1 VSFAKVKCVG
11 HRRVLNAIEGAVE
24 RADLPERR
32 LIGEQSERAH
42 WMITTGKAPRLF
54 VRRIHTKMAMV
65 SLAELLSTGMT
76 LVRVLNPRSI
86 LLQPSRETP
95 YRGGRSSRPYATP
108 RCGSWPHRR
117 FPVGRCVHSMLR
129 CIRTV
134 SVCHIEGRARAGWRA
149 PAPDCAQSTIC
160 RFVPVIADPFRWKFR
175 S

>member
-1 VSFAKVKCVG
+1 MVC
-11 HRRVLNAIEGAVE
+11 NAISGVVE
-24 RADLPERR
+24 RADLPEHR
-32 LIGEQSERAH
+32 LIGEQGEEEH
-42 WMITTGKAPRLF
+42 QMITTSKASRIF
-54 VRRIHTKMAMV
+54 VRRIHTKKAMASV
-65 SLAELLSTGMT
+65 AELLSTGMT

-95 YRGGRSSRPYATP
+95 DRGGRSSCPYAIP

-117 FPVGRCVHSMLR
+117 SPVGRGVHSMPL

-149 PAPDCAQSTIC
+149 TAPDCAQSTIC
-160 RFVPVIADPFRWKFR
+160 RFAPVIADPFRWKFR